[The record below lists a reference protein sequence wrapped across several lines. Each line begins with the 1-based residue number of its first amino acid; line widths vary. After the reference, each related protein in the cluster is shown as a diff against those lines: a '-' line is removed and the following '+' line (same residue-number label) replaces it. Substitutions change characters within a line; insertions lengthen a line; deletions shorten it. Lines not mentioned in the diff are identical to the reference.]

1 MPTKTLAGTPV
12 DTDDEGYLINHAQW
26 NKDVAAALA
35 AEQGVA
41 LTDEHWKVLEF
52 IDTDFKERGVV
63 PGMRRMNKVGNI
75 PTKDLYALFPDGS
88 IKKAVKI
95 SGYPKSVSCV

>member
-1 MPTKTLAGTPV
+1 M
-12 DTDDEGYLINHAQW
+12 
-26 NKDVAAALA
+26 
-35 AEQGVA
+35 
-41 LTDEHWKVLEF
+41 LEF